1 MARMGGKKKVPGRKP
16 HYSRRPKK
24 VAKLSKPFKRAIK
37 AVVQGEAET
46 KRTNWYQSFN
56 DGTVTTRATG
66 FYSASGWAVQNNRIS
81 NNETDI
87 LRVIPTVIQGM
98 DDFNRIGSKIRP
110 SNLSVKGAIRVRFS
124 LLESALTVP
133 QNLTV
138 DLYVLQ
144 HKVFKSYD
152 ALYTANNFGQL
163 LEVGEGNTLPY
174 NGLQTNAD
182 QRVAAQNYQ
191 VLQRKRITLRY
202 AGAIPISPAS
212 PAVPQPQDHTWYAE
226 YSMNLTKHLPK
237 VLHYPETAIGV
248 TPTNPLILNAPTN
261 SSIFMCMGFVSWYN
275 NPSNAVADPIVLS
288 LIEQTYV
295 SELSFKDM

>member
-1 MARMGGKKKVPGRKP
+1 MARMGGKRRARPSARTRAKNKP
-16 HYSRRPKK
+16 
-24 VAKLSKPFKRAIK
+24 VARLSKPMKRAVK
-37 AVVQGEAET
+37 AIVRGEAET
-46 KRTNWYQSFN
+46 KRTNWYQDFN

-66 FYSASGWAVQNNRIS
+66 FYNASGWAVQNNKIT

-87 LRVIPTVIQGM
+87 LRVIPTVTQGL
-98 DDFNRIGSKIRP
+98 DDHDRIGSKIRP
-110 SNLSVKGAIRVRFS
+110 SNLTVKGAIRVRFT

-133 QNLTV
+133 QNLTI

-144 HKVFKSYD
+144 HRVLKSYD
-152 ALYTANNFGQL
+152 TLYTANNFGQL
-163 LEVGEGNTLPY
+163 LEIGEGNTIQY
-174 NGLQTNAD
+174 NGLQTNSY

-202 AGAIPISPAS
+202 AGAATPPNPTSAT
-212 PAVPQPQDHTWYAE
+212 PQPQDHTWYAQ

-237 VLHYPETAIGV
+237 VLNYPETAIGV
-248 TPTNPLILNAPTN
+248 TPTSPVIFNAPTN

-275 NPSNAVADPIVLS
+275 NPSNAVADPVVLS
-288 LIEQTYV
+288 LIEQTYM